1 MGPSATRN
9 SAIVWG
15 RLDSV
20 TRKSIQSLLSLT
32 TTVTVRSAYT
42 SSSGRWVGTRSW
54 LVRWLDMLTATSR
67 VKKWPRQNIQGTSSW
82 SQVKVHYFSMNC
94 DSVVPGQTY
103 LTNQRPPLQQSTNQK
118 LFPCHITSDQTEPK
132 PGTFLLGWHL
142 YWTLCYYWPGWGGRV
157 AALQRVQREQPRV
170 LSWANIIFTPPLI
183 TTWSL
188 QTLLQTIPI
197 TLMGAQT
204 CNALLN
210 TSFIIS

>member
-1 MGPSATRN
+1 M
-9 SAIVWG
+9 
-15 RLDSV
+15 
-20 TRKSIQSLLSLT
+20 
-32 TTVTVRSAYT
+32 VTVRSAYT

-142 YWTLCYYWPGWGGRV
+142 YWTLCYYWPGWGGRA
-157 AALQRVQREQPRV
+157 AALQRVQ
-170 LSWANIIFTPPLI
+170 SWAATSPQLGQYHLYTTTHNDLIFTN
-183 TTWSL
+183 S
-188 QTLLQTIPI
+188 
-197 TLMGAQT
+197 
-204 CNALLN
+204 
-210 TSFIIS
+210 TSNYSNYTYGRPNL